1 METPCATDARYDF
14 LLYFDPLHLRSPW
27 ASHCVHLYVFTAA
40 LFRLWPW
47 SLYLIPPI
55 KFIIWYPVSLLTE
68 EEMAFFFH
76 IFSSLFPIP
85 HIYLSFLA
93 SLFFFWCYVTLGH
106 LAWDVL
112 LALLNPF
119 FSSLCQT
126 YYIYV
131 EKGISSLNEYVH
143 ERKHPS
149 TILHTSWTTP
159 VLGSPIDQCILPEP
173 YKHIPLSIRALPGHF
188 SASTRRRRK
197 VYLFS
202 ALTCLSYF
210 LFDIVCDP
218 SYPAAIWLQ
227 TEYGLSTLFGN
238 TEAID
243 DYWLAAYLILPDW
256 WSLNSVIYFSS

>member
-1 METPCATDARYDF
+1 MCNWC
-14 LLYFDPLHLRSPW
+14 PLRLFIIFRSPSPSEPLSL
-27 ASHCVHLYVFTAA
+27 ALCAFVRIYCRFIQIMALVALLDSPYQVYHLISRVSSNRRGNGVF
-40 LFRLWPW
+40 LSYF
-47 SLYLIPPI
+47 
-55 KFIIWYPVSLLTE
+55 
-68 EEMAFFFH
+68 
-76 IFSSLFPIP
+76 LFPLSYST
-85 HIYLSFLA
+85 YLFVLLGFTFLP
-93 SLFFFWCYVTLGH
+93 WCYVTLGH